1 MTETIQ
7 GSFIFSAGTN
17 INSRYMF
24 KWMSKYVFGTEAENT
39 QCLGSVFLSFSLC
52 SFPVHSLWLSP
63 FPHSWY
69 HEWKSFL
76 YLNLKLMA
84 ESFLRNS
91 FLHIPL
97 TRKESGAGNERLRHF
112 RKVSETS
119 NKASFHNLQKY
130 QASKSSLP
138 SKSIFP
144 SIIRINCL
152 QTVISESMQRAN
164 LLKLVKV
171 VPSNSSQGKILVQDS
186 CWLSLTHVGREA
198 AGDDG
203 ILCKLM
209 EVKCKWSYHDC
220 LSYFKLFFCKGT
232 LALEGWQLFLIC
244 LRALTLDTWCFILVL
259 CLPQCFMG
267 CTAVP
272 RCLTHNSRMGA
283 SKKEDHSSPLIP
295 RIAKG
300 T

>member
-1 MTETIQ
+1 MGRWNKWLKPSGILN
-7 GSFIFSAGTN
+7 FFSARTN

-39 QCLGSVFLSFSLC
+39 ECLGNVFLSFSLC

-69 HEWKSFL
+69 HES
-76 YLNLKLMA
+76 KLMA
-84 ESFLRNS
+84 ECFLRKF
-91 FLHIPL
+91 FLHILL
-97 TRKESGAGNERLRHF
+97 TRKESRAGSERLRHF
-112 RKVSETS
+112 SKVSEAS

-144 SIIRINCL
+144 STIRINCL

-171 VPSNSSQGKILVQDS
+171 VPSNSSQGKMLVQDS

-198 AGDDG
+198 AGDDE
-203 ILCKLM
+203 ILCKLL
-209 EVKCKWSYHDC
+209 EVKCNWSYHDC
-220 LSYFKLFFCKGT
+220 LSYFKLFFCKDT
-232 LALEGWQLFLIC
+232 FALEGWQIFLIC
-244 LRALTLDTWCFILVL
+244 LRALTLDT
-259 CLPQCFMG
+259 
-267 CTAVP
+267 
-272 RCLTHNSRMGA
+272 
-283 SKKEDHSSPLIP
+283 
-295 RIAKG
+295 
-300 T
+300 

>member
-1 MTETIQ
+1 MNEQICLWDRGWEYTVSGQ
-7 GSFIFSAGTN
+7 CFSF
-17 INSRYMF
+17 
-24 KWMSKYVFGTEAENT
+24 
-39 QCLGSVFLSFSLC
+39 LFSLFISC
-52 SFPVHSLWLSP
+52 PLSMAFPLSP
-63 FPHSWY
+63 FLVPWIKILPIFQLTIDGREFSEKFFSSHSS
-69 HEWKSFL
+69 HKKRE
-76 YLNLKLMA
+76 
-84 ESFLRNS
+84 RG
-91 FLHIPL
+91 
-97 TRKESGAGNERLRHF
+97 RNERLRHF

-130 QASKSSLP
+130 QASKSPLP

-220 LSYFKLFFCKGT
+220 LSYFKLFFCKET